1 MLKRLSLA
9 AAMVVFAATLSAQT
23 PYPDTFKVT
32 YYSNANVGGY
42 LDGTVRITN
51 VGTQVASKTDP
62 SGNLCAMVYVFDPN
76 QELAECCG
84 CPITPDGLATLSVN
98 GDLTDSPLT
107 SVTLRS
113 GDIKIVSSTGYPGC
127 NPTKPV
133 PTIGVRAWG
142 THIQNGD
149 SRTETE
155 FADSSL
161 SAAELTRLTRECSA
175 IRLVGSGLGIC
186 TCGNSITD

>member
-1 MLKRLSLA
+1 
-9 AAMVVFAATLSAQT
+9 
-23 PYPDTFKVT
+23 
-32 YYSNANVGGY
+32 
-42 LDGTVRITN
+42 
-51 VGTQVASKTDP
+51 VASKTDP

-84 CPITPDGLATLSVN
+84 CPITPDGLTTLSVDT
-98 GDLTDSPLT
+98 DLTASPLT
-107 SVTLRS
+107 SVTLYS

-127 NPTKPV
+127 NPAKPV

-142 THIQNGD
+142 THIQSTT

-175 IRLVGSGLGIC
+175 IGLVGSGLGIC
-186 TCGNSITD
+186 ICGNSITP